1 MKKTILVTGDLVWD
15 THIARLPWAAK
26 GYHQPHRQTQLL
38 NRHGG
43 AWYLRDVIYD
53 ALAAECASANAR
65 VATVEKQMKEE
76 AAKPAPD
83 RELIA
88 ALEAEAK
95 ETAAW
100 AKARKEIF
108 NVTVTGP
115 KKVGHVEIED
125 AKPGDPGGIAKG
137 FSVWEWYQDE
147 KKSGAW
153 RITEFLG
160 CQSARWER
168 KQESEPEL
176 VPCQALVEPA
186 AASPDVLVIDDLGL
200 DFASHEAAWPSCL
213 KSTPAQQP
221 RAIIAKMSAPFDR
234 PLWKNLLSPEWAS
247 RVTLVIAAATLRDG
261 GARLGCG
268 FSWDATIEEV
278 RSVFAAGG
286 AGWSMRYCHR
296 VVVTFGRSGA
306 AVFSRHPR
314 SWAEVQSPPDTL
326 RFERFVF
333 DPAHLEKM
341 WSAGFEGTTF
351 GTASLVTARLAV
363 DECLEQKPSSHITVS
378 RGLAAARRLHQLGAG
393 GTKDEFMPRG
403 TNAESVERKALAAA
417 ADDRPETRFRS
428 AFDRDLLDA
437 PVLVEPNC
445 VPALEKQTLLTDAV
459 GMTPEFLTV
468 AAAEIVRFGKRIIKP
483 SVPHM
488 EWGGYFTVDRSEI
501 ESLNTVRN
509 LILDYRQNLADKRPL
524 SIAVFGQPGSGKSFA
539 IKQLAGALF
548 GKDKAVLE
556 FNLSQFE
563 DIDALH
569 EAFHEVRD
577 KSVQGQLPLVFWDE
591 FDSPLKSGKL
601 GWLKEF
607 LAPMQDA
614 KFFARGREHP
624 FGKCI
629 FIFAGGTCTTFD
641 AFAQSVSENEPD
653 TKSAKGPD
661 FVSRL
666 RGYVNIKGPNPF
678 AAADGDLDH
687 AHIVRRALLLRSLIE
702 RHHKGIIQHDNG
714 ELVMHPSVLAA
725 FLKARE
731 YQHGARSM
739 EAIVSLSRLRDCRHF
754 GPSEL
759 PPHEVVRPHVS
770 EDFLT
775 IVEHTDRIHFSPP
788 QIDQMAAIMHN
799 NWVTQKT
806 ASGWSK
812 RHKPGRDATGKT
824 DSRLVA
830 YELLPENEKEAN
842 RLPARLTLLR
852 LDKLGFE
859 VRRAD
864 SVEPSASLDLK
875 TQTAARHL
883 IAQTEHRRWMREKLL
898 AGAALA
904 PCIDDDLFLHSDLV
918 RFEKLPGSEAKLD
931 YGIAEAIAQF
941 FDEEGLVL
949 VKKVQDPT
957 EASGLGAA

>member
-1 MKKTILVTGDLVWD
+1 
-15 THIARLPWAAK
+15 
-26 GYHQPHRQTQLL
+26 
-38 NRHGG
+38 
-43 AWYLRDVIYD
+43 
-53 ALAAECASANAR
+53 
-65 VATVEKQMKEE
+65 
-76 AAKPAPD
+76 
-83 RELIA
+83 
-88 ALEAEAK
+88 
-95 ETAAW
+95 
-100 AKARKEIF
+100 
-108 NVTVTGP
+108 
-115 KKVGHVEIED
+115 
-125 AKPGDPGGIAKG
+125 
-137 FSVWEWYQDE
+137 
-147 KKSGAW
+147 
-153 RITEFLG
+153 
-160 CQSARWER
+160 
-168 KQESEPEL
+168 
-176 VPCQALVEPA
+176 
-186 AASPDVLVIDDLGL
+186 
-200 DFASHEAAWPSCL
+200 
-213 KSTPAQQP
+213 
-221 RAIIAKMSAPFDR
+221 
-234 PLWKNLLSPEWAS
+234 
-247 RVTLVIAAATLRDG
+247 
-261 GARLGCG
+261 
-268 FSWDATIEEV
+268 
-278 RSVFAAGG
+278 
-286 AGWSMRYCHR
+286 
-296 VVVTFGRSGA
+296 
-306 AVFSRHPR
+306 
-314 SWAEVQSPPDTL
+314 SPPDTL

-333 DPAHLEKM
+333 DPAHLEQT
-341 WSAGFEGTTF
+341 WSAGFDGTTF
-351 GTASLVTARLAV
+351 GTASLVTALLAV

-378 RGLAAARRLHQLGAG
+378 RGLAAARRLHQHGAG

-417 ADDRPETRFRS
+417 ADDRSEKKFRS
-428 AFDRDLLDA
+428 AFDRDLLDP
-437 PVLVEPNC
+437 PVLVAPSS
-445 VPALEKQTLLTDAV
+445 VPPPEKQTLLTDAV

-468 AAAEIVRFGKRIIKP
+468 AAAEIVRFGKGTLKP

-488 EWGGYFTVDRSEI
+488 EWGDYFTVDRSEI

-509 LILDYRQNLADKRPL
+509 LILDYRQNAADKRPL

-591 FDSPLKSGKL
+591 FDSPLKSDDL

-641 AFAQSVSENEPD
+641 AFAQSVSGNEPD

-666 RGYVNIKGPNPF
+666 RGYVNIKGPNPI
-678 AAADGDLDH
+678 AISDGDLDH

-702 RHHKGIIQHDNG
+702 RHHKGIIQHDND
-714 ELVMHPSVLAA
+714 ELVMNPSVLAA
-725 FLKARE
+725 FLTTRE
-731 YQHGARSM
+731 YKHGARSM
-739 EAIVSLSRLRDCRHF
+739 EAIVSLSHLRDSRHF

-759 PPHEVVRPHVS
+759 PPREVVLPHVS
-770 EDFLT
+770 EDFLSLLE
-775 IVEHTDRIHFSPP
+775 VSGRIYFSPP
-788 QIDQMAAIMHN
+788 QIDEMAAIMHK

-812 RHKPGRDATGKT
+812 RHKPGRDSKSKT

-830 YELLPENEKEAN
+830 YESLPENEKEAN

-852 LDKLGFE
+852 LDKLGYE

-864 SVEPSASLDLK
+864 GIEPSVAIDLR
-875 TQTAARHL
+875 TQTDARHL

-904 PCIDDDLFLHSDLV
+904 PCIDDDLLLHEDLI
-918 RFEKLPGSEAKLD
+918 RFDKLHGSKAKLD

-941 FDEEGLVL
+941 FDEQGLVL
-949 VKKVQDPT
+949 VKKVQEPT
-957 EASGLGAA
+957 GASGQGAA